1 MRNSGSSLFR
11 KCQYAKGSKVL
22 IHVLWLLL
30 QIMLVLPL
38 IFSHFLRPR
47 LTGSGHRPLTTR
59 KSGLH
64 TVRKNLIRFQIDQ
77 ETFPVKKHLL
87 CWFKEYVI
95 PPRTLSLF
103 LSVPR
108 SGYTKPHSIII
119 LVNNIKKLLYKESRY
134 AIKRKK
140 GQFPRKL
147 NTNSIQ
153 LVVANLK
160 IYICKFRKITI
171 SRRIVIYEYLYGKCY
186 MKSLLGAPEA
196 CEV

>member
-1 MRNSGSSLFR
+1 MRNSGSSLFK

-22 IHVLWLLL
+22 INVLWLRL
-30 QIMLVLPL
+30 QMMLVLPL

-119 LVNNIKKLLYKESRY
+119 LVNDIKSCFIRNQGMQSNE
-134 AIKRKK
+134 KR
-140 GQFPRKL
+140 GNFR
-147 NTNSIQ
+147 
-153 LVVANLK
+153 AN
-160 IYICKFRKITI
+160 
-171 SRRIVIYEYLYGKCY
+171 
-186 MKSLLGAPEA
+186 
-196 CEV
+196 